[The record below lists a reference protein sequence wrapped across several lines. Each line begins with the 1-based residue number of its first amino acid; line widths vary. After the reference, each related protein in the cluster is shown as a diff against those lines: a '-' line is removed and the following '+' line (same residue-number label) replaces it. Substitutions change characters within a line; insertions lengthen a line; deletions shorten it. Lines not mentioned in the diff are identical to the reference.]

1 MDRPRWRAPRRQPI
15 VETALVTGARMVRA
29 ATGASLDI
37 VQRAKAMLLAP
48 AAEWRAIEPESG
60 DTAYLFVNYVALLA
74 AIPPVCEFLRRIL
87 FGWRGPRFGFHHVHH
102 GFVAT
107 LFGAVLH
114 WFAAFVVVYAMAI
127 IIDGLAPT
135 FSGQK
140 NQQNAM
146 KLAVYSM
153 TPAWLAG
160 VFALVPGLGFLRLL
174 ALIYAVYLFWLGLPI
189 LMKPPSDRTG
199 PYALA
204 AILCGIVLWVVVGA
218 VVGPAV

>member
-1 MDRPRWRAPRRQPI
+1 
-15 VETALVTGARMVRA
+15 MVRA
-29 ATGASLDI
+29 ATGTTLDI
-37 VQRAKAMLLAP
+37 VQRAKGIVLAP

-60 DTAYLFVNYVALLA
+60 DTAYLFLNYYAILA
-74 AIPPVCEFLRRIL
+74 AIPPICEFLRRIL

-102 GFVAT
+102 GFFGT

-114 WFAAFVVVYAMAI
+114 WLAAFVIVYAMAI

-140 NQQNAM
+140 NQENAM

-160 VFALVPGLGFLRLL
+160 VFALIPGLGFLRLL
-174 ALIYAVYLFWLGLPI
+174 ALLYGVYLFWLGLPI
-189 LMKPPSDRTG
+189 LMKPPPDRTG

-204 AILCGIVLWVVVGA
+204 AIVCGIVLWVVVGA
-218 VVGPAV
+218 VVGHAL